1 MMNSINSAEYVE
13 LKRSIYREYS
23 LSYDEDRQLFVP
35 PEALLQRIRWALEP
49 VEPGH
54 NFLDLGFG
62 SGELLLEAHRQTGG
76 LASWRDWICPRRCCP
91 WLGSGRVTWHL

>member
-23 LSYDEDRQLFVP
+23 LSYDEARQRFVS
-35 PEALLQRIRWALEP
+35 PEALLQRIRWALAH

-54 NFLDLGFG
+54 NLLDLGFG
-62 SGELLLEAHRQTGG
+62 SGGLLLEAHLQE
-76 LASWRDWICPRRCCP
+76 WRLGRIGSVPGDVVP
-91 WLGSGRVTWHL
+91 GSGPGG